1 MRSMVTRVRGWSRF
15 YLGVLLLHIPLFFYP
30 ILRICD
36 WLQLPLWLTIPI
48 FVSLGSSQ
56 IVSRIYLRHNKSTW
70 ARWYRLVADFWLGVS
85 PLLLMALLISEA
97 LVFSGL
103 LPPLTAALGVISFSL
118 FCGITG
124 MVVAFVPVVKK
135 ISFNSRNLVAPVRFV
150 QISDVHIG
158 SRSQS
163 FLENIVYKI
172 NNLKPDFVCITGDFI
187 DATGVSESRLKSL
200 KSIVGPVYFSIG
212 NHEKY
217 EDLDE
222 ILDRMKNLGV
232 CNLRNTGVMFRDD
245 IQIIGIDDMDDA
257 MQVGRQLQHIDVKSG
272 VFNVLMY
279 HRPRGLEAV
288 ADANIDLMLSG
299 HTHNGQIF
307 PFNLVVGRVFDKV
320 KGLYK
325 LGEARLYV
333 SQGTGTWGPVMRFGT
348 QSEITLFE
356 LGNL

>member
-1 MRSMVTRVRGWSRF
+1 M
-15 YLGVLLLHIPLFFYP
+15 
-30 ILRICD
+30 
-36 WLQLPLWLTIPI
+36 
-48 FVSLGSSQ
+48 
-56 IVSRIYLRHNKSTW
+56 
-70 ARWYRLVADFWLGVS
+70 ADFWLGVS
-85 PLLLMALLISEA
+85 PLVLIALLVGE
-97 LVFSGL
+97 LFVLSGVIQ
-103 LPPLTAALGVISFSL
+103 PITAALAIVSFGI
-118 FCGITG
+118 FCGMAG
-124 MVVAFVPVVKK
+124 MAVALVPVVKK
-135 ISFNSRNLVAPVRFV
+135 ISFSSANLVAPIRFV

-163 FLENIVYKI
+163 FLEEVVYKI
-172 NNLKPDFVCITGDFI
+172 NRLKPDFVCITGDFI
-187 DATGVSESRLKSL
+187 DATGVHESQLKSL

-222 ILDRMKNLGV
+222 ILDRMQNLGV
-232 CNLRNTGVMFRDD
+232 CNLRNAEVMFRDD

-257 MQVGRQLQHIDVKSG
+257 MQVGRQLKNIDVKTG

-279 HRPRGLEAV
+279 HRPRGLEAAAA
-288 ADANIDLMLSG
+288 ADIDLMLSG

-356 LGNL
+356 ITPVSDSTGMK